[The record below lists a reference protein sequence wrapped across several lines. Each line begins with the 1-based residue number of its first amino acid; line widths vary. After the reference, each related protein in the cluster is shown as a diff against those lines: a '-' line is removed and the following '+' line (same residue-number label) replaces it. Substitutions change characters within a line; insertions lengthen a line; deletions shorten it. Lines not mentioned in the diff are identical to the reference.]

1 VIDAMFERRASPGEY
16 IIRQVLRL
24 NVPSFRAIT
33 EVQTFNKLNAPKL
46 TRPACRAAD
55 DAHRPPLYGF
65 LLCCRPRIP
74 LTDGQTDVRARHCV
88 NTLTAYA
95 VRLVKQV
102 CVQFTSADK

>member
-1 VIDAMFERRASPGEY
+1 MIDAMFERRASPGEY

-65 LLCCRPRIP
+65 LLCCPPRIP
-74 LTDGQTDVRARHCV
+74 LTDGQTDGQTVDSFKDPASHAMQC
-88 NTLTAYA
+88 
-95 VRLVKQV
+95 Q
-102 CVQFTSADK
+102 